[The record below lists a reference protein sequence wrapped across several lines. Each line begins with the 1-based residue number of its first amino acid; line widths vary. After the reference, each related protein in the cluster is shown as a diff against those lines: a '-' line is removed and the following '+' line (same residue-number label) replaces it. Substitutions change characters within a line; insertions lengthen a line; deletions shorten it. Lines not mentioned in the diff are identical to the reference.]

1 VGDNGSVDWAYT
13 GSPTYPANLTTGN
26 LATAV
31 NAYLAGHSGEVDV
44 PLRFILAPF
53 ATLNLTSMSATPV
66 GQPDAQIG
74 AGDIAFSA
82 TTPVETDP
90 ITVTATLH
98 NPGTLASGGLTAVF
112 YGMLSTGQ
120 PQGLPLQISA
130 AYVPNIPAN
139 GTATASIPWDTT
151 GFTGTVPVRVVI
163 DPFNR
168 VVEINETNNEATA
181 SLTILTRPDLQTT
194 QVRPSNP
201 EPVTGEAV
209 TVTLSVHN
217 AGQTAAG
224 TQAVAL
230 YDGNPDA
237 GGTLIAAQNLASL
250 AGGTTVNM
258 IFPWTPTTA
267 GLHRLFARLDRDG
280 QVNESDEGN
289 NQSWRDVYVGF
300 AGPLLLDSG
309 GANDPPYSTTLGYGY
324 LDGQV
329 SAACGSQPDQTQRID
344 PDGQVQYRFDHLL
357 PGHSYHLDITLSVC
371 DGVGRREKVLV
382 DGNLVQEAVD
392 LSDQAVHRLSLLLD
406 PALYADRSIVVAIEE
421 IQGHDAT
428 VAQINLYDV
437 YYRYG
442 DAGGAND
449 PAYPS
454 PTGNGW
460 LDGVTQTTWGTLPY
474 QSRRI
479 DVADANPNDDPDNEL
494 RYRFDGLDPS
504 WRYQVHLTF
513 YQGAAGAVE
522 QTVFIDA
529 FNTGPQ
535 VVLNGVQ
542 QRDVTVDVPVGAYA
556 QDGSIVVRIVRTN
569 STANA
574 FVNEISV
581 EQKTMLTLPVIRDL
595 RISNV
600 SDNSATIS
608 WLTDLAVNGMVFF
621 GPSETLGQ
629 IVHDDRGAATSS
641 RTHHVTLAGLT
652 PATTYYFYVS
662 SADTMDDN
670 SGDLYQFTTGPTLPP
685 TSPDLIYG
693 QVFLPDG
700 TTPAAAAMVYITL
713 HNADGL
719 GSTGDAAPL
728 SYIILATDDGYW
740 SVDLGNA
747 RTTNNQQ
754 VFQYSA
760 SGDQVRLLATD
771 GSTCMAEQVVDTAND
786 APAPAMTL
794 TCPTQVSH
802 NLAIGWN
809 LLGLNVISDPMPL
822 AEEALDDIEAQ
833 GGNASEINRWLNGG
847 WNAHI
852 HNLPFNNYPLGL
864 GQGYFVK
871 SLAAHAWQRNGRP
884 PSNPLSLSLVPGWNL
899 IGLPRLPG
907 AMNAEQLLDGIEA
920 QSGNCSEIDRWL
932 NGGWNGHVHNL
943 PFNNFTLRTDEGYF
957 VKCTQGSA
965 YVPRLPL
972 AMDADKWGSPE
983 SGLQPPVV
991 ADPVIFEVLVTNRRD
1006 VAFTVTWRTDQPS
1019 DGWVEYGP
1027 TTNLGHSAYDD
1038 RGSGTVA
1045 TLHHVTLSGLAP
1057 ETIYYFRVH
1066 SGNTVV
1072 REGNQPFAVTT
1083 LPVTT
1088 PGTPITAYGQV
1099 QYGNGSPATGAMLIA
1114 RLLDG
1119 SGTPSE
1125 PLSVLVDGYG
1135 YWVLSL
1141 PDVECG
1147 STALHLRATSPDR
1160 EVIDLTHAACEC
1172 QPAPTIEFTAP
1183 PANRSLYLPLI
1194 WREQ

>member
-1 VGDNGSVDWAYT
+1 
-13 GSPTYPANLTTGN
+13 
-26 LATAV
+26 V
-31 NAYLAGHSGEVDV
+31 NV
-44 PLRFILAPF
+44 PIRIYLAPF
-53 ATLNLTSMSATPV
+53 ATLNLTGFSAAPV
-66 GQPDAQIG
+66 GQTDALVG
-74 AGDIAFSA
+74 TGDLAFSA
-82 TTPVETDP
+82 TAPMETDP
-90 ITVTATLH
+90 VTVTATLH
-98 NPGTLASGGLTAVF
+98 NPGTLDTGGLTAAF
-112 YGMLSTGQ
+112 YATMPGWGETMIG
-120 PQGLPLQISA
+120 A
-130 AYVPNIPAN
+130 AYVPNVSAS
-139 GTATASIPWDTT
+139 GTTMADIAWDTT
-151 GFTGTVPVRVVI
+151 GFTGTVPVRVVL

-168 VVEINETNNEATA
+168 VVETNENNNEATTN
-181 SLTILTRPDLQTT
+181 LTILTSPDLRTT
-194 QVRPSNP
+194 LMVLSNP
-201 EPVTGEAV
+201 EPVTNEAMDI
-209 TVTLSVHN
+209 TLTLRN
-217 AGQTAAG
+217 DGQTSAG
-224 TQAVAL
+224 SEVLSL
-230 YDGNPDA
+230 YEGTPGS
-237 GGTLIAAQNLASL
+237 GGVLVGEHTLVSL
-250 AGGTTVNM
+250 AGGAQTSLSFT
-258 IFPWTPTTA
+258 WTPTSPGTR
-267 GLHRLFARLDRDG
+267 RLFARVDRDG
-280 QVNESDEGN
+280 QVNESDETN
-289 NQSWRDVYVGF
+289 NDTWLDVYVGV

-329 SAACGSQPDQTQRID
+329 SASCGSQPDQTQRID

-428 VAQINLYDV
+428 VAQVNLYDV

-479 DVADANPNDDPDNEL
+479 DIADANPDDDPDNEL

-504 WRYQVHLTF
+504 RRYQVHLTF
-513 YQGAAGAVE
+513 YQGAAGVVD

-569 STANA
+569 STTNA

-621 GPSETLGQ
+621 GPSQTLGQ

-641 RTHHVTLAGLT
+641 RTHHVTLASLT
-652 PATTYYFYVS
+652 PVTTYYFYVA

-670 SGDLYQFTTGPTLPP
+670 SGVLYQFTTGPTLPP

-700 TTPAAAAMVYITL
+700 ATPAAAALVYITL

-719 GSTGDAAPL
+719 GSAGDAAPL
-728 SYIILATDDGYW
+728 SYVILATDDGYW

-747 RTTNNQQ
+747 RTANNQQ
-754 VFQYSA
+754 VFQYSL
-760 SGDQVRLLATD
+760 SGDQVRLVATD
-771 GSTCMAEQVVDTAND
+771 GSACMAEQVVDTAND
-786 APAPAMTL
+786 DPAPAMTL

-802 NLAIGWN
+802 SLAIGWN
-809 LLGLNVISDPMPL
+809 LLGLNVSSDPMPL

-852 HNLPFNNYPLGL
+852 HNLPVNNYPLGL

-884 PSNPLSLSLVPGWNL
+884 PSNPLSLVLVPGWNL
-899 IGLPRLPG
+899 IGLPKLPG
-907 AMNAEQLLDGIEA
+907 AMNAEQLLDGIEV
-920 QSGNCSEIDRWL
+920 QGGNCSEIDRWL

-943 PFNNFTLRTDEGYF
+943 PFNTFTLRTDEGYF

-972 AMDADKWGSPE
+972 AMDADTWGSPE
-983 SGLQPPVV
+983 SGPQPPVV
-991 ADPVIFEVLVTNRRD
+991 ADPVISEVLVTNRRD

-1027 TTNLGHSAYDD
+1027 TSNLGQSAYDD
-1038 RGSGTVA
+1038 RGNGMTA
-1045 TLHHVTLSGLAP
+1045 PLHHVTLSGLTP
-1057 ETIYYFRVH
+1057 QTSYYFRVH

-1072 REGNQPFAVTT
+1072 GQGNQPFAVTT
-1083 LPVTT
+1083 LAVTT
-1088 PGTPITAYGQV
+1088 PGTPVTAYGQV

-1141 PDVECG
+1141 PEVDCG
-1147 STALHLRATSPDR
+1147 STDVRLRATSPAG
-1160 EVIDLTHAACEC
+1160 EVIELTHLACQC

-1194 WREQ
+1194 RREQ